1 MEQLGLEETG
11 NMDAIEQMALQRRLE
26 LERPVRQAEAAAD
39 RPSGQREG
47 TSVDDLPLA
56 PGRNPNR
63 VFIPRTARKGVGS
76 LLRHELWEWYVALFN
91 WIPGRAGWLARGLA
105 MKPFLKRS
113 GWPII
118 FGSGCQI
125 VAPWNLEMD
134 NWAAIGNIAVATGGI
149 TMHKYAA
156 ATRGTVLNTVNHI
169 YEDPDIPLRLQGI
182 ELAPIVIEEDAWIG
196 NNSYVGPGVT
206 IGRGAIVAANS
217 MVTKDVPPY
226 TIVGGVP
233 ARPIRRR
240 RRPGESVEPQH
251 GQ

>member
-1 MEQLGLEETG
+1 MRE
-11 NMDAIEQMALQRRLE
+11 MDPIEQVALQKRLE
-26 LERPVRQAEAAAD
+26 FERLVQQSQASGDGSPRPERPAAA
-39 RPSGQREG
+39 E
-47 TSVDDLPLA
+47 LPLA

-63 VFIPRTARKGVGS
+63 TFIPRTARKGVWS
-76 LLRHELWEWYVALFN
+76 LARHELWEWYVALFN
-91 WIPGRAGWLARGLA
+91 WIPGRTGWLMRGLA
-105 MKPFLKRS
+105 IKPFLKRS

-118 FGSGCQI
+118 FGTNCQI

-134 NWAAIGNIAVATGGI
+134 DWAAVGNIAVATGGI

-196 NNSYVGPGVT
+196 NNTYVGPGVT
-206 IGRGAIVAANS
+206 IGRGAIVGANS

-233 ARPIRRR
+233 ARPLRRR
-240 RRPGESVEPQH
+240 RRPGEVVEAQKGPQNGH
-251 GQ
+251 